1 MSKPKM
7 PRPGMKTAQYIRQE
21 KAIHA
26 ATTNDIRQR
35 WLYGL
40 RLLRD
45 VEAFAPGSSQLRP
58 GWSDELVKSAKANNL
73 KLSARE
79 IRYRLQA
86 ARAYKT
92 DSQIRQAA
100 AEFDTWTALIAADF
114 PPFESDPDE
123 PPADHR
129 TDDEKKRDAARR
141 LAEIVGEQ
149 GSLFPLDQFEP
160 TQAEIKD
167 LRAYAEQMAEL
178 TERFAKRDKE
188 RLAYVDELAEAAGGD
203 ESMTWQ
209 EAHER
214 LTGEAS
220 PP

>member
-1 MSKPKM
+1 
-7 PRPGMKTAQYIRQE
+7 MKTAQYIRQE

-35 WLYGL
+35 WLFGL

-45 VEAFAPGSSQLRP
+45 PEMFSPGSSQLKP
-58 GWSDELVKSAKANNL
+58 GRSDELVKAAKAAGL
-73 KLSARE
+73 KLSPRE

-92 DSQIRQAA
+92 DSQIRQAS
-100 AEFDTWTALIAADF
+100 AEFDTWSALIAADF
-114 PPFESDPDE
+114 PAFESEPEE

-160 TQAEIKD
+160 TLTPLKD
-167 LRAYAEQMAEL
+167 LRDYAEQMAEL
-178 TERFAKRDKE
+178 TQRFAKRDKE
-188 RLAYVDELAEAAGGD
+188 RLAYVEELAEAAGGD
-203 ESMTWQ
+203 MAMSWQ
-209 EAHER
+209 EAHKR
-214 LTGEAS
+214 LTGEES